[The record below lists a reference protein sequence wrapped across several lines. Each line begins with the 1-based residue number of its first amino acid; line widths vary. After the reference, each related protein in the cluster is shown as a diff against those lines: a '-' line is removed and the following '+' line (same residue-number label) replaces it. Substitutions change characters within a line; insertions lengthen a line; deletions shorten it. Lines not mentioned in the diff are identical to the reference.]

1 MRPEEAL
8 ERARAAAREREA
20 DYAGDPALRG
30 EAIDQVVE
38 PGGVSPALLR
48 EWAIIDI
55 DPGSVYSTRRLG
67 APITFLKRML
77 LRLLRQY
84 TAELEARQTRFNV
97 ALLARLEELERKQP
111 R

>member
-1 MRPEEAL
+1 MKPEEAL
-8 ERARAAAREREA
+8 DRARERA
-20 DYAGDPALRG
+20 GDYEGDPALRAEG
-30 EAIDQVVE
+30 LDQVVE
-38 PGGVSPALLR
+38 PGAVSPALLR

-67 APITFLKRML
+67 APITLLKRGL

-97 ALLARLEELERKQP
+97 ALLARLEELERRQE